1 MTHSLPELRSALL
14 ELHKALI
21 ETERVS
27 YEETVGP
34 IRSPNHFLQL
44 LTGDPY
50 FAWLHPLS
58 QLIVAI
64 DEALDGKEP
73 LTAEAAGELVDQARR
88 VIVASESGEGAPK
101 RYAELFQRSPEVVMG
116 HAKVVKLLGTRSN
129 PGGA

>member
-1 MTHSLPELRSALL
+1 MSHPLPDLRAALL

-21 ETERVS
+21 DAERVS
-27 YEETVGP
+27 YEEAVGP

-73 LTAEAAGELVDQARR
+73 LTVETTEALVDQARQL
-88 VIVASESGEGAPK
+88 VVASESGEGSAK
-101 RYAELFQRSPEVVMG
+101 RYTELFQRSPEVVMA
-116 HAKVVKLLGTRSN
+116 HAAAGKRLG
-129 PGGA
+129 PGPRPV

>member
-1 MTHSLPELRSALL
+1 MTHSLPDLRTALL
-14 ELHKALI
+14 DLHKTLI
-21 ETERVS
+21 EAERVS

-73 LTAEAAGELVDQARR
+73 LTAEMAEELVDRARG
-88 VIVASESGEGAPK
+88 VIVASESGEGSAK
-101 RYAELFQRSPEVVMG
+101 RYAELFQRSPEVVMA
-116 HAKVVKLLGTRSN
+116 HAKVAKLLGPRSK
-129 PGGA
+129 PGTI

>member
-1 MTHSLPELRSALL
+1 MNHQLPDLRSALL

-21 ETERVS
+21 EAERVS
-27 YEETVGP
+27 YEKAVGP

-73 LTAEAAGELVDQARR
+73 LTAEIAGALADRARH
-88 VIVASESGEGAPK
+88 VIVASDSGEGAPK
-101 RYAELFQRSPEVVMG
+101 RYAELFQRSPEVVMA
-116 HAKVVKLLGTRSN
+116 HAKVRELLGSPPTAR
-129 PGGA
+129 AI